1 MNYNLETSFD
11 DDDDFCI
18 EDDFINCISS
28 GSSDEVEE
36 KNMEFATEE
45 YCKSKC
51 EYYNTCLANYDVC
64 LKKVFEDVLDTLS
77 SREEVVIKQSFG
89 YDGKVRTLEEIGAE
103 FNVTGERI
111 LQIQAKA
118 LRKLRHPVRSR
129 KFIPFDYD
137 VFSIGTEDFYSRLLT
152 KLFGIDRTQLFE
164 LNLGIDFAMVN
175 EEKCSLKTPTQIKK
189 QLERNIEEIVEL
201 TPYLVFLSNTNVVTL
216 MQLLK
221 TPYNRISLNSFNDD
235 DRLYF
240 EFINTIDSLGY
251 QFKYFDPNMAIK
263 EELSNKLKECIIEPE
278 VYNEQILD
286 LTLGTTLK
294 LFEYRITN
302 IGELVRNVNYL
313 KRGNR
318 LSLPKQQE
326 IDEFLQSKKVALV
339 IGNTK
344 ILYLSK
350 ANIDEFIDQFTAWM
364 IKKKYSVNE
373 FMLELKTKNING
385 FAVIEYICNLFPE
398 FIANIDIQLSPR
410 SIYALDFTIRTMN
423 CLIHVGICTIEDLIS
438 NDSNEKIR
446 SLGRRSLEEICEK
459 LSMAGIDFCNAP
471 TNIEDE

>member
-18 EDDFINCISS
+18 EDDFIDYIFSES
-28 GSSDEVEE
+28 FDEV
-36 KNMEFATEE
+36 KKRNVEFATEE

-64 LKKVFEDVLDTLS
+64 LKKVFEEVLDSITI
-77 SREEVVIKQSFG
+77 RDKEVIKQSFG
-89 YDGKVRTLEEIGAE
+89 YDGNVRTLEEIGVE

-111 LQIQAKA
+111 LQIQEKA
-118 LRKLRHPVRSR
+118 LRRLRLPVRYR
-129 KFIPFDYD
+129 NFTPFVYD
-137 VFSIGTEDFYSRLLT
+137 VFAIGAENFYSRLLT
-152 KLFGIDRTQLFE
+152 KLFEIDRTHLLE
-164 LNLGIDFAMVN
+164 LNLGIDFSMVN
-175 EEKCSLKTPTQIKK
+175 KEKCSLKSPTQIKK

-201 TPYLVFLSNTNVVTL
+201 NPYLVFLSNTNAVTL

-221 TPYNRISLNSFNDD
+221 TPYNRINLNSFNDD

-240 EFINTIDSLGY
+240 EFIHTIDSLGY
-251 QFKYFDPNMAIK
+251 QFKYFDPNAAIK
-263 EELSNKLKECIIEPE
+263 EELSNKLEECIFEPE

-286 LTLGTTLK
+286 LTLDTTLK
-294 LFEYRITN
+294 LLEYRITN
-302 IGELVRNVNYL
+302 IGELLHKVNYL

-318 LSLPKQQE
+318 LTLPKQQE
-326 IDEFLQSKKVALV
+326 IDEFLQSKKLALV

-350 ANIDEFIDQFTAWM
+350 TNIDRFIDQFTAWM

-385 FAVIEYICNLFPE
+385 FAIIEYICNLFPE

-410 SIYALDFTIRTMN
+410 TIYALDFTIRTMN
-423 CLIHVGICTIEDLIS
+423 CLIHAGIYTIEDLIS

-459 LSMAGIDFCNAP
+459 SSMAGIDFCNAT
-471 TNIEDE
+471 TNMEDK